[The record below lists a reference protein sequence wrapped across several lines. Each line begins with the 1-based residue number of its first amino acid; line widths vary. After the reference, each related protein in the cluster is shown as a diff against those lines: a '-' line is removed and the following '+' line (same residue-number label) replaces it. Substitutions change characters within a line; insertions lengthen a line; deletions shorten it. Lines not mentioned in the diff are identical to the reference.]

1 MRTNADGEVILS
13 ETEQQTILEGM
24 RLLSVYCENLT
35 GCRECPFM
43 RVKFIDDA
51 GNKTRACECKSF
63 MPCCWTIPDN
73 WQKED
78 GDND

>member
-24 RLLSVYCENLT
+24 RLLSIYCENLT

-43 RVKFIDDA
+43 RVKAIDDE

-63 MPCCWTIPDN
+63 MPCCWTIPDK
-73 WQKED
+73 WEKE
-78 GDND
+78 GRDND